1 MRAVL
6 RLIWTYFTATP
17 LMRGLVMLGLALA
30 GIGMVSYLY
39 YPPWTLGTG
48 MRRSPLWLQAAGIW
62 APWLGLIM
70 LFFASSLL
78 PVIVERLA
86 FGRLILVLPGARIA
100 LLVSAIVTAGL
111 IAALTAF
118 TGVLAFYYYP
128 NEIKPEHIFS
138 RILLVVFSDVSIM
151 YIALWIVSKTR
162 GIWLLVGSVLIAVGI
177 VSPLGLIGRPEGVP
191 AIAWLGIGAWFAFA
205 ALLLFGGRLKPKLA
219 RSLIAL
225 ARLARRLLPGAAYS
239 SGGEIDLLLG
249 TNRPWVVALVAL
261 GQAVPIVVAVWL
273 FPQHTVW
280 LFFLTLF
287 TAIGGA
293 ITSSAAARS
302 RVLWLRNAWTRAE
315 LFHRV
320 EIAFWRYNAYPL
332 GVLMLLYVAIG
343 SYLEFST
350 PRLAFGVP
358 LLALGSIASL
368 YLGLMMTRGLRWFEA
383 ALGIVTMGLL
393 MMTAVTIG
401 NEAFDRITAIELE
414 ASLAALALIYRGL
427 ASSRWNALDWMV
439 CRDGPATQVAG

>member
-17 LMRGLVMLGLALA
+17 LMRGLTAIGLVCV
-30 GIGMVSYLY
+30 GIGMISYLY

-100 LLVSAIVTAGL
+100 LLVSAIVTASL
-111 IAALTAF
+111 IATLTAF
-118 TGVLAFYYYP
+118 TGVLAFFYYP
-128 NEIKPEHIFS
+128 NELKPDDVFS
-138 RILLVVFSDVSIM
+138 RILFIVFGDVSVM
-151 YIALWIVSKTR
+151 YVALWIVAKTR
-162 GIWLLVGSVLIAVGI
+162 GIWLLIGSLLIAIGI

-191 AIAWLGIGAWFAFA
+191 PIGWLGIGVWLAFA
-205 ALLLFGGRLKPKLA
+205 ALLLFGGRLKQQVA
-219 RSLIAL
+219 RSLA
-225 ARLARRLLPGAAYS
+225 APAQLARRVLPGAAYA
-239 SGGEIDLLLG
+239 SGAELDLLLG
-249 TNRPWVVALVAL
+249 TSRPWIVAL
-261 GQAVPIVVAVWL
+261 GQAVPIVAAAWL
-273 FPQHTVW
+273 FSHEEVGW

-287 TAIGGA
+287 TAISGA
-293 ITSSAAARS
+293 ITSTAAARS

-320 EIAFWRYNAYPL
+320 ELAFWRYNAYPL
-332 GVLMLLYVAIG
+332 GVLLLLYVAIG

-350 PRLAFGVP
+350 PLLAFGLP
-358 LLALGSIASL
+358 LLALGSIVSL
-368 YLGLMMTRGLRWFEA
+368 YLGLMMTRGLGWFEA

-401 NEAFDRITAIELE
+401 PKTLDRVAAVELE
-414 ASLAALALIYRGL
+414 VTLAVLALIYRTI
-427 ASSRWNALDWMV
+427 ASARWNALDWMV
-439 CRDGPATQVAG
+439 CRNGPATRATG

>member
-6 RLIWTYFTATP
+6 RLIWTYFAATP
-17 LMRGLVMLGLALA
+17 LMRGLVVIGLVCVGLGM
-30 GIGMVSYLY
+30 ISYLY

-48 MRRSPLWLQAAGIW
+48 MRRSPLWLQTVGIW

-86 FGRLILVLPGARIA
+86 LGRLILVLPGARIA
-100 LLVSAIVTAGL
+100 LLLSALVTAGL
-111 IAALTAF
+111 IATLTAF

-128 NEIKPEHIFS
+128 NEIKPERIFS
-138 RILLVVFSDVSIM
+138 RILLVVFSDVSVM
-151 YIALWIVSKTR
+151 YIALWIVAKTR
-162 GIWLLVGSVLIAVGI
+162 GIWLLIGSLLIAVGI
-177 VSPLGLIGRPEGVP
+177 VAPLGLIGRAEGVP
-191 AIAWLGIGAWFAFA
+191 AVAWLGIGTWFAFA
-205 ALLLFGGRLKPKLA
+205 ALLLFGGRLKQKLA
-219 RSLIAL
+219 RSLAAL
-225 ARLARRLLPGAAYS
+225 AQLARRVLPGAAYA
-239 SGGEIDLLLG
+239 SGTELDLLLG
-249 TNRPWVVALVAL
+249 TSRPWLVAL
-261 GQAVPIVVAVWL
+261 GQAVPIVVAAWL
-273 FPQHTVW
+273 FRQHAVW

-287 TAIGGA
+287 TAISGA
-293 ITSSAAARS
+293 ITSTAAARA

-332 GVLMLLYVAIG
+332 GVLLLLYVAIG

-350 PRLAFGVP
+350 PLLAFGLP

-368 YLGLMMTRGLRWFEA
+368 YLGLMMTHGLRWFEA

-401 NEAFDRITAIELE
+401 DEAFDRITAIELE
-414 ASLAALALIYRGL
+414 VTLAALALIYRTL
-427 ASSRWNALDWMV
+427 ASARWNALDWMV
-439 CRDGPATQVAG
+439 CRNGPATRAAG